1 MIKIYEEEHVMRKK
15 GFLIPCLFALAMLT
29 GCNGGDTADNY
40 VGEQITSMKE
50 KGSDSF
56 TTLLD
61 EGIAKSNEAFTLQF
75 PEELREPYQEFLR
88 DSFNAVTF
96 EVASAKKQS
105 DDTFSVQVTYTPIN
119 IQRTTDASNSEYLN
133 TLETADLTAAVSSV
147 LENDAGLLKD
157 SPVHDNEIISTLD
170 VTKSGDKY
178 SITEESLKKF
188 VEQVIVNYME
198 PYNQV
203 CDIIDTYDFI
213 NAYLNASFKGDV
225 AQFALHTDRTEEEA
239 LAWYEEDVF
248 DPPADLADAYADRYK
263 AALKSIM
270 SQCQY
275 TVGIPKKE
283 AGNFSYTVDITTIPN
298 NSFADA
304 YHEFENGT
312 YYTLDEA
319 SAGLVQ
325 AMEKYAAAPS
335 FGEETTQNVTINSSS
350 LLSASQENSEL
361 YTLATTILV
370 MP

>member
-1 MIKIYEEEHVMRKK
+1 MRKP

-29 GCNGGDTADNY
+29 GCNRDTADKY

-56 TTLLD
+56 ASLLE
-61 EGIAKSNEAFTLQF
+61 EGIAQSNEAFTLEF
-75 PEELREPYQEFLR
+75 PEELKEPYQEFLK

-96 EVASAKKQS
+96 KVSSAKKKS

-119 IQRTTDASNSEYLN
+119 IKRTTEGPNKDFLDALDTTE
-133 TLETADLTAAVSSV
+133 LTAAASSI

-157 SPVHDNEIISTLD
+157 SPVHDDEVISTLD
-170 VTKSGDKY
+170 VTKDGDIY
-178 SITEESLKKF
+178 NITKESLETF
-188 VEQVIVNYME
+188 VRQAIVNYMD

-213 NAYLNASFKGDV
+213 NSYLNASFKGDV

-248 DPPADLADAYADRYK
+248 DPPADLSSDYTERYQ

-270 SQCQY
+270 SQCRY

-283 AGNFSYTVDITTIPN
+283 AGNSGYTVDITTIPN

-304 YHEFENGT
+304 YHEFESGT
-312 YYTLDEA
+312 YYSLDEA

-325 AMEKYAAAPS
+325 AMEKYAAAPT
-335 FGEETTQNVTINSSS
+335 FGEETTQNVTFNSSS
-350 LLSASQENSEL
+350 LLSAGQENSEL
-361 YTLATTILV
+361 YNLAATILT

>member
-1 MIKIYEEEHVMRKK
+1 MRKK
-15 GFLIPCLFALAMLT
+15 GLLIPCLFALAMLT
-29 GCNGGDTADNY
+29 GCSKDTADKY

-61 EGIAKSNEAFTLQF
+61 EGITTSNEAFTLQF
-75 PEELREPYQEFLR
+75 PEELKEPYQEFLK

-96 EVASAKKQS
+96 EVAPAKKQG
-105 DDTFSVQVTYTPIN
+105 DDAFSVQVTYTPIN
-119 IQRTTDASNSEYLN
+119 IQQTTSASNTEYL
-133 TLETADLTAAVSSV
+133 TELETTDLTAAVSSI
-147 LENDAGLLKD
+147 LEKDTGLLTD

-170 VTKSGDKY
+170 VIKSGDKF
-178 SITEESLKKF
+178 SITEESLQKF
-188 VEQVIVNYME
+188 VKQVLVNYMG
-198 PYNQV
+198 PYDQI
-203 CDIIDTYDFI
+203 CEIIDTYDFV

-239 LAWYEEDVF
+239 YAWYEEDVF
-248 DPPADLADAYADRYK
+248 DPPADLSDAYVERYQ

-270 SQCQY
+270 NQCQY
-275 TVGIPKKE
+275 TVGIPRKE
-283 AGNFSYTVDITTIPN
+283 SGGFSYTVDITTTPN
-298 NSFADA
+298 HSFADA

-312 YYTLDEA
+312 YYTLEEA

-325 AMEKYAAAPS
+325 AMEKYAAAPT

-350 LLSASQENSEL
+350 LLSANQENSEL
-361 YTLATTILV
+361 YTLATTILT